1 MSYTKGELVHSA
13 LNEIGIADYDF
24 DIAPEQTE
32 SGLRRLDSM
41 MAEFNARGVRLG
53 YPIPNT
59 ANGSELSQDSNIP
72 DSAWEAVITNL
83 AIRIAPS
90 YGKMVSPDTKITAK
104 KSLNTLYRISSHPGE
119 MQLNVLPRGAGYK
132 AIDRPFTPP
141 PIDPLLNNTDSELDL
156 EGAF

>member
-32 SGLRRLDSM
+32 SGLRKLDSM
-41 MAEFNARGVRLG
+41 LGYWNGKGIRLG
-53 YPIPNT
+53 YPIPNNPIDS
-59 ANGSELSQDSNIP
+59 ALSEDSNIP

-104 KSLNTLYRISSHPGE
+104 NALNTLYRISAHPEE

-141 PIDPLLNNTDSELDL
+141 PVDPLLNNTDSELDL
-156 EGAF
+156 QGAF